1 MLDSALLP
9 YADDRTALRPLCDAD
24 VAAYV
29 AGTEDPEVRRFAH
42 LPEPVYTPELVREIV
57 ANVAPSAL
65 ERGDLALLAIAEV
78 VSGRFAGSLVIF
90 DVSEAGAEVGF
101 WLHPQ
106 YRGGGHAGRALAHA
120 AEFARESGMREL
132 RARTELGNASSQRV
146 LERAGFSETG
156 RSAGAAPSGRAIEAI
171 HYALAL

>member
-9 YADDRTALRPLCDAD
+9 LADDRTVLRPLCDAD
-24 VAAYV
+24 AAAYA

-42 LPEPVYTPELVREIV
+42 LPKPSYTPELVREIV
-57 ANVAPSAL
+57 ANVVPSAL
-65 ERGDLALLAIAEV
+65 ERGDLALLAIAEAV
-78 VSGRFAGSLVIF
+78 RDGFAGSLVIF
-90 DVSEAGAEVGF
+90 DVSKAGAEVGF

-106 YRGGGHAGRALAHA
+106 HRGEGHAGRALTHA
-120 AEFARESGMREL
+120 AKFARGSGLREL